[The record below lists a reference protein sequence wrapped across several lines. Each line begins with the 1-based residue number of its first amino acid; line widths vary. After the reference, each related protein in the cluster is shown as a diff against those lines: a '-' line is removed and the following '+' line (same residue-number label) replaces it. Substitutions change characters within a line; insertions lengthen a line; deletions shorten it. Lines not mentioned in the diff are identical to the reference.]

1 LKKRKLR
8 LRDRLIVVIDVDSK
22 SRLMKILSRISGK
35 ISTVKL
41 GLEMIYSAGIG
52 VVDITK
58 RSGYDVMLDAKIMD
72 IPNTASRA
80 SSAIARLKPSM
91 VTIHALGGRRMIEDS
106 QRALKQQSE
115 KELSIKPLLFGVTVL
130 TSLDDRDLEE
140 MGFSG
145 GYIGTVKKLAG
156 IALDAGVDGIICS
169 PGEAGILRKEYG
181 EDFFIATPG
190 IRLEEDSPGDQK
202 RFSTP
207 EKAIQSGS
215 DILIAG
221 RSITGKEDMAGAVN
235 FILGRIGNALGK
247 ENMIW

>member
-1 LKKRKLR
+1 MKKRKLR

-80 SSAIARLKPSM
+80 SSAIARLKPSI

-130 TSLDDRDLEE
+130 TSLDDNDLME
-140 MGFSG
+140 MGFIG
-145 GYIGTVKKLAG
+145 GYIDTVKRLAG

-169 PGEAGILRKEYG
+169 PGEAKVLRKEYG

-190 IRLEEDSPGDQK
+190 IRLEEDSPEDQK
-202 RFSTP
+202 RFNTP
-207 EKAIQSGS
+207 EEAIHSGS
-215 DILIAG
+215 DILVAG
-221 RSITGKEDMAGAVN
+221 RSITAKEDMAAATDL
-235 FILGRIGNALGK
+235 ILGRIGNVLGK
-247 ENMIW
+247 E